1 MQPEEERLEQI
12 KDWWK
17 EYRLTIIIGVTL
29 GIGGIGGVN
38 GWLAYSKSQ
47 SEQASDIYE
56 RLTAAVVEKNF
67 QEALDNWDVLS
78 DRFSN
83 SNYAEQAEFM
93 VARAYYEMGNYD
105 QARQVLES
113 LVENAKQSQNV
124 HLARIQ
130 LGRILIANR
139 EYDAAL
145 SLLSVNDTS
154 QYESHYQELRGD
166 AYLGI
171 RNLDEANAAY
181 TRSIEALQPNAR
193 SYRSVLELKLNETLV
208 DQ

>member
-12 KDWWK
+12 KEWWK

-67 QEALDNWDVLS
+67 QEALDSWDELS

-93 VARAYYEMGNYD
+93 VARAYYEMGNSD
-105 QARQVLES
+105 QARQILEG
-113 LVENAKQSQNV
+113 LLENANQSQNV

-130 LGRILIANR
+130 LSRLLIANR
-139 EYDAAL
+139 EYDSAL
-145 SLLSVNDTS
+145 TLLSINDMS

-166 AYLGI
+166 AYLGM

-181 TRSIEALQPNAR
+181 ARSIEALQPNAR